1 MAATDETLKLSRK
14 QRLFATIEIAKTT
27 YSAAPM
33 AIWVQ
38 IIGALIN
45 SVFPIITT
53 FFAAMTTTSLVDA
66 YAGKAGAGVHALEL
80 VVITALLGVT
90 SFIWSSLEN
99 YLSQLMEYRIN
110 AAVSDQ
116 MYEHFLTLA
125 FWRYD
130 DKETADLYEKASRFA
145 QFFPRILRSLM
156 NILTDFF
163 SMILGIG
170 VLITISWWLGLLAIA
185 AIVPGVIIQVRLT
198 RLQTK
203 HWKENIQ
210 ARRVVSWI
218 EYEMMK
224 PDNIAELR
232 LYGLVK
238 SLLQLRRTM
247 RDRDEKERISFERQY
262 LWKRLGA
269 DVLEAGVELT
279 GLIWITLQII
289 AHRQPIGQFLF
300 VQQVI
305 GRAVGGAKSFVSGI
319 NSIDEDLANLFDY
332 QAFMQLPNGVS
343 GEIVLQGAPK
353 TIEVHNV
360 SFAYPS
366 VKKEVLKNIS
376 FTIQHGQHIAIV
388 GENGAGKSTLIKILA
403 GLYEPGSGEVRVN
416 GIGLNKYDI
425 ATWHKHISVL
435 SQDFIKYHFV
445 SARDNIV
452 YGDVSS
458 RMTDRRIENAI
469 ASAEAS
475 FLHSLP
481 RGLDNYVNQWME
493 DDEGNKGQDISGGQ
507 WQRLALARNF
517 YRNASVVILDEPTS
531 AIDALAE
538 AHIFERLFAEKNKT
552 IITISH
558 RFTTIEKADAVYMLK
573 NGRIVEHGTA
583 NELIAKKGEFYKM
596 FKQQIK

>member
-1 MAATDETLKLSRK
+1 
-14 QRLFATIEIAKTT
+14 
-27 YSAAPM
+27 
-33 AIWVQ
+33 
-38 IIGALIN
+38 
-45 SVFPIITT
+45 
-53 FFAAMTTTSLVDA
+53 
-66 YAGKAGAGVHALEL
+66 
-80 VVITALLGVT
+80 
-90 SFIWSSLEN
+90 
-99 YLSQLMEYRIN
+99 
-110 AAVSDQ
+110 
-116 MYEHFLTLA
+116 
-125 FWRYD
+125 
-130 DKETADLYEKASRFA
+130 
-145 QFFPRILRSLM
+145 
-156 NILTDFF
+156 
-163 SMILGIG
+163 
-170 VLITISWWLGLLAIA
+170 
-185 AIVPGVIIQVRLT
+185 
-198 RLQTK
+198 
-203 HWKENIQ
+203 
-210 ARRVVSWI
+210 
-218 EYEMMK
+218 
-224 PDNIAELR
+224 
-232 LYGLVK
+232 
-238 SLLQLRRTM
+238 
-247 RDRDEKERISFERQY
+247 
-262 LWKRLGA
+262 
-269 DVLEAGVELT
+269 
-279 GLIWITLQII
+279 
-289 AHRQPIGQFLF
+289 
-300 VQQVI
+300 
-305 GRAVGGAKSFVSGI
+305 
-319 NSIDEDLANLFDY
+319 
-332 QAFMQLPNGVS
+332 
-343 GEIVLQGAPK
+343 LQGAPK

>member
-116 MYEHFLTLA
+116 MYEHFLTPA